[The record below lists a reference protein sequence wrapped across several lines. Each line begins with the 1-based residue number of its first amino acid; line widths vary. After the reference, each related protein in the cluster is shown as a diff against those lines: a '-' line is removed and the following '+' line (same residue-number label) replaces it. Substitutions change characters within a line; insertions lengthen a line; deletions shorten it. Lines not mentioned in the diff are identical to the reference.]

1 MITIDSLI
9 GQMKNLF
16 AIKTPVRFDTPEY
29 IQFHS
34 DLIQYIYENHFE
46 ESDEWKIISR
56 SCLHLNAENG
66 CGRRQH
72 NFDSIRCLEAQGT
85 GTPFCG

>member
-16 AIKTPVRFDTPEY
+16 SIKTPVRFDTPEY
-29 IQFHS
+29 NQFHC

-46 ESDEWKIISR
+46 ESDEWKIIFVGLWVSQGSR
-56 SCLHLNAENG
+56 CSGKHIHKSSLNIFT
-66 CGRRQH
+66 C
-72 NFDSIRCLEAQGT
+72 IR
-85 GTPFCG
+85 

>member
-46 ESDEWKIISR
+46 ESD
-56 SCLHLNAENG
+56 
-66 CGRRQH
+66 
-72 NFDSIRCLEAQGT
+72 
-85 GTPFCG
+85 

>member
-29 IQFHS
+29 NQFHC

-46 ESDEWKIISR
+46 DLLKKVK
-56 SCLHLNAENG
+56 
-66 CGRRQH
+66 
-72 NFDSIRCLEAQGT
+72 
-85 GTPFCG
+85 

>member
-9 GQMKNLF
+9 GQMKSLF

-29 IQFHS
+29 IQFYN

-56 SCLHLNAENG
+56 NLVYTSKNWIQFLQLHKK
-66 CGRRQH
+66 
-72 NFDSIRCLEAQGT
+72 
-85 GTPFCG
+85 TPKRIADIQWFLPQ

>member
-29 IQFHS
+29 IQFHMITS
-34 DLIQYIYENHFE
+34 Y
-46 ESDEWKIISR
+46 
-56 SCLHLNAENG
+56 
-66 CGRRQH
+66 
-72 NFDSIRCLEAQGT
+72 
-85 GTPFCG
+85 

>member
-9 GQMKNLF
+9 GQMKSLF

-29 IQFHS
+29 IQFYN

-46 ESDEWKIISR
+46 ESDEWKIISVI
-56 SCLHLNAENG
+56 L
-66 CGRRQH
+66 
-72 NFDSIRCLEAQGT
+72 F
-85 GTPFCG
+85 TPQRKEWQREKEIQF

>member
-9 GQMKNLF
+9 GQMKSLF

-29 IQFHS
+29 IQFYN

-46 ESDEWKIISR
+46 ESDPVILFTPQRKEWQREKEI
-56 SCLHLNAENG
+56 
-66 CGRRQH
+66 Q
-72 NFDSIRCLEAQGT
+72 F
-85 GTPFCG
+85 